1 MKSITKYFC
10 LFGVLVVAGCASPQ
24 SIAVSDCSGGDCG
37 SMMLIVHN
45 AKAVQ
50 GDAPYSRI
58 EKYVITVS
66 GPGIEEPLVGEF
78 PGDASE
84 GIIEGVPAGEGRV
97 VEVAAINEDD
107 WTLRAGEEEGI
118 KINGGATADV
128 DVTLG
133 AVPVFTNISRESVV
147 ENTRLIFRVYSEE
160 PDPVV
165 VEDLFG
171 AQSDLIVNPSTSAPE
186 VDLDQ
191 STGLGLLA
199 PRVRPIGQHEFTV
212 RSTVT
217 GRSNTAQVRL
227 LDGSMRKAAP
237 FVAGSDLGSFSA
249 RAGDGIGFVT
259 ASDLPLMGAFSRL
272 TLVIE

>member
-1 MKSITKYFC
+1 
-10 LFGVLVVAGCASPQ
+10 
-24 SIAVSDCSGGDCG
+24 
-37 SMMLIVHN
+37 LIVHN

-50 GDAPYSRI
+50 GSAPYSRVA
-58 EKYVITVS
+58 KYLVTVT
-66 GPGIEEPLVGEF
+66 GPGIAEPLVGEF
-78 PGDASE
+78 PGDATE
-84 GIIEGVPAGEGRV
+84 GVIEGVPAGEGRV
-97 VEVAAINEDD
+97 VEVTAINEDD
-107 WTLRAGEEEGI
+107 WTLRAGEEDGI
-118 KINGGATADV
+118 KINGGSTADV
-128 DVTLG
+128 DITLE
-133 AVPVFTNISRESVV
+133 AVPVFTNISPESVV

-165 VEDLFG
+165 IEDLFG

-212 RSTVT
+212 RSTVN

-227 LDGSMRKAAP
+227 LDGALRKAAP
-237 FVAGSDLGSFSA
+237 LVAGSELGAFST
-249 RAGDGIGFVT
+249 RTGDGISFVT
-259 ASDLPLMGAFSRL
+259 ASDLPLMGAFSGL